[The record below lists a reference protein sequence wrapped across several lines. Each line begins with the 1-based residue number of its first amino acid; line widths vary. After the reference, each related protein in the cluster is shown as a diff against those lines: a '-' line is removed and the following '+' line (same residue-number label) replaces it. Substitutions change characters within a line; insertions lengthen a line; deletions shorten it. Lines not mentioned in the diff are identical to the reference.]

1 MNKVVACRVI
11 RCDWSKSC
19 SLSLP
24 YKKNFHLSLTL
35 RILVRVCD
43 SLELSEDPVLLPHTQ
58 ASARLRHSL
67 SLFVLPRKPKAARL
81 GAKVLMT
88 YC

>member
-58 ASARLRHSL
+58 ASARH